1 MLILRALAPSSA
13 EHGSTRKLVVVMR
26 AAVRLLLLPSV
37 FGLAACSTAPS
48 QPARGLELAGAPE
61 PASAAPAAR
70 MSDMVTVSAANLSN
84 RPRAPMAG
92 TAWTGN
98 AGAPPSGQ
106 SGFSNNAAAMPAG
119 GSGFTANAAAL
130 PPAQRAFA
138 EELAASRQL
147 PLGAVVAA
155 LEQAQR
161 NDTVL
166 RLMAPPARAAGA
178 PPPKRHWPGYRA
190 RFVEPVRIRNG
201 LRFWEDNAAA
211 LARAEQATGVPAA
224 VIVAILGVE
233 TVYGRNMG
241 NFPVLDSLYTLAFH
255 WPAHA
260 SRDRSEYFRGELAEY
275 LAMTLG
281 QGQPPRRLRGSYAGA
296 IGIPQFMPGSI
307 RNFAVSARPGQPPD
321 LVNSP
326 DDAIASVANYLLA
339 HGWQRE
345 LPVFIDAT
353 LPGQPQSWVTGGLEP
368 TLSWQDLQRA
378 GARPRGVPATAG
390 LISAPLVSPGSDP
403 RVGMINLDYATGH
416 TDHRIATANF
426 FAITHYNRSYFYATA
441 VADLAAALEAQR
453 KRPR

>member
-1 MLILRALAPSSA
+1 MLIFRALAPSST
-13 EHGSTRKLVVVMR
+13 EHGFTRKLVVVMR

-48 QPARGLELAGAPE
+48 QPALGLELAAAPE
-61 PASAAPAAR
+61 PAPAAPAAR
-70 MSDMVTVSAANLSN
+70 MSDMVTVSAANLTD
-84 RPRAPMAG
+84 RPRAPMAA
-92 TAWTGN
+92 TAWSGN
-98 AGAPPSGQ
+98 PSSRQAGATASSQPGAS
-106 SGFSNNAAAMPAG
+106 AASLPA
-119 GSGFTANAAAL
+119 
-130 PPAQRAFA
+130 AQRAFA
-138 EELAASRQL
+138 EELAAQRQL

-155 LEQAQR
+155 LQQAQR

-166 RLMAPPARAAGA
+166 RLMAPPAPAAGK
-178 PPPKRHWPGYRA
+178 PPGKRHWPGYRA
-190 RFVEPVRIRNG
+190 RFVEPVRIRHG

-224 VIVAILGVE
+224 VIVAIIGVE

-281 QGQPPRRLRGSYAGA
+281 QGQPPGRLRGSYAGA

-353 LPGQPQSWVTGGLEP
+353 LPGQPKSWVAGGLEP

-378 GARPRGVPATAG
+378 GARPRGAPAVAG
-390 LISAPLVSPGSDP
+390 LISAPLASPNSDP
-403 RVGMINLDYATGH
+403 RVGMINLDHATGH
-416 TDHRIATANF
+416 TDHRIATVNF

-441 VADLAAALEAQR
+441 VADLAVALQAQR
-453 KRPR
+453 QRSR